1 MLDVEVR
8 RSLAYGTAYGTGCV
22 TASLTAYGTESA
34 SFSQSLSYHTA
45 LRKGFCLILT
55 VFVSEMPRFT
65 QTVLLSS

>member
-1 MLDVEVR
+1 M
-8 RSLAYGTAYGTGCV
+8 TAYGTGCV
-22 TASLTAYGTESA
+22 TAYGTACGTAHGTASLTAYGTESA